1 MASVTQQIPNFL
13 GGVSRQPDD
22 KKIPGQVREAIN
34 AYADPTYGLSKR
46 PGTKWLGNLSST
58 TNEFQNGKWFYINR
72 DAAEKYIGV
81 IYGANI
87 KIWNVNDPTA
97 TVTVTNSGSSYLTY
111 GTSTAKDSL
120 QVLTVQDT
128 TIVTNNKVTVTTQA
142 APSFTAKSKATI
154 RLLSAEYGASYSVTI
169 NGFTTS
175 AYTTKNTEDPSLSNT
190 TNTQVLNAE
199 EVLTQIKNRID
210 TINTTNSLGLTVTQ
224 LKGVIEISSA
234 SSFTISAKGGISGE
248 ELLAFQDEVQNF
260 SNLPAESVHGR
271 IVKINNT
278 VAKEDSYYAEFIAEN
293 TTYNPDG
300 SVNVPGSGKGNWQE
314 TVAPNVSVGLTAA
327 TMPHELFNNNLNSF
341 IFRPISWEER
351 LVGDD
356 ETNEHPSFVGKTIQQ
371 VFFHNNRLGFLTGDN
386 VSMSQSGEFYNF
398 YHVSAL
404 TQADNDPIDIS
415 CSSLRPAV
423 LHAVLPA
430 AQGLVMF
437 SKSQQF
443 LMYSDDGILTP
454 KTSVIRT
461 IANYENEDLIPPVD
475 VGTNMVFLSKSP
487 GYTRIYAMATRG
499 QQENPDVLDIGRVV
513 SEWVPDSVAE
523 LIASPQNSFFAMYGP
538 TSDYV
543 YFFRTYVVG
552 DETVMQTWFN
562 WKLQGDVQFLSVD
575 SDDIYIV
582 TYQSGQYVLS
592 KANLTQTPDEA
603 ILRADSGQVVQ
614 LCLDQYATPSSVS
627 YDSATKTN
635 RCYLRY
641 KDITGLQPAVII
653 ADPNNTGESGFTVIP
668 TRGDDGNPY
677 FEFVGDDYSD
687 LASTVYVGFKY
698 DFDVQLPTI
707 FYQIEENRSDYTANL
722 TISRV
727 KFSVGLSSN
736 VGFKLKAKGQ
746 SEWYDVQSIQ
756 DADYYLANDVP
767 LNEQT
772 VYTLPIHQRNSNF
785 DLKVFS
791 DSPFPISLTS
801 MMWEGSYSPRFYR
814 RA

>member
-22 KKIPGQVREAIN
+22 KKLPGQVREAIN

-72 DAAEKYIGV
+72 DDAEKYIGV
-81 IYGANI
+81 IYGTSI
-87 KIWNVNDPTA
+87 KIWNVNNPTA
-97 TVTVTNSGSSYLTY
+97 TVTVTNTGTSYLTY
-111 GTSTAKDSL
+111 GSSNAKDSL

-128 TIVTNNKVTVTTQA
+128 TIVANNQVTVTTQA

-154 RLLSAEYGASYSVTI
+154 RLYSAEYGAEYYVKVGSAAAYS
-169 NGFTTS
+169 F
-175 AYTTKNTEDPSLSNT
+175 TTKNTEDPANTNT
-190 TNTQVLNAE
+190 TTNKVLNATDI
-199 EVLTQIKNRID
+199 LDQIF
-210 TINTTNSLGLTVTQ
+210 TNISLPAGVTKTKC
-224 LKGVIEISSA
+224 KGSIELSSSTA
-234 SSFTISAKGGISGE
+234 FTIEARGGISGE
-248 ELLAFQDEVQNF
+248 ELRAFQDEANNF
-260 SNLPAESVHGR
+260 SELPAESVQGR
-271 IVKINNT
+271 VIKINNT
-278 VAKEDSYYAEFIAEN
+278 VAKEDSYYATFIAEN
-293 TTYNPDG
+293 G
-300 SVNVPGSGKGNWQE
+300 VSGKGSWQE
-314 TVAPNVSVGLTAA
+314 TVAPNVSKGLTAA
-327 TMPHELFNNNLNSF
+327 TMPHELVNTALNTF
-341 IFRPISWEER
+341 EFRPITWEER

-356 ETNEHPSFVGKTIQQ
+356 DTNEHPSFVNKKIQQ

-423 LHAVLPA
+423 LHSVLPA

-461 IANYENEDLIPPVD
+461 ISNYENEELIPPVD

-513 SEWVPDSVAE
+513 SEWVPDSVAD

-538 TSDYV
+538 TSEYV

-552 DETVMQTWFN
+552 EETAMQTWFN
-562 WKLQGDVQFLSVD
+562 WKLHGNVQFFAVD
-575 SDDIYIV
+575 SDDTYVV

-592 KANLTQTPDEA
+592 KANLTQTPDDA

-627 YDSATKTN
+627 YNATTKVN

-641 KDITGLQPAVII
+641 KDITTLSPAVII
-653 ADPNNTGESGFTVIP
+653 ADPNNTGESGFTVTP
-668 TRGDDGNPY
+668 TRGNDGNPY
-677 FEFVGDDYSD
+677 FEFVGDDYSAQ
-687 LASTVYVGFKY
+687 ASKVYLGFKY
-698 DFDVQLPTI
+698 NFDIQLPTI
-707 FYQIEENRSDYTANL
+707 YYQIGENRADYTANL

-756 DADYYLANDVP
+756 DADYYLADDVP

-801 MMWEGSYSPRFYR
+801 MMWEGTYSPRFYR

>member
-22 KKIPGQVREAIN
+22 KKMPGQVREAIN

-72 DAAEKYIGV
+72 DEAEKYIGV

-87 KIWNVNDPTA
+87 KIWNVNNPTA

-111 GTSTAKDSL
+111 GSSNAKDSL

-128 TIVTNNKVTVTTQA
+128 TIVANNTVTVTTQA
-142 APSFTAKSKATI
+142 APSFTANSKATI
-154 RLLSAEYGASYSVTI
+154 RLFSAEYGAEYYVKVGSAAAYS
-169 NGFTTS
+169 F
-175 AYTTKNTEDPSLSNT
+175 TTKNTEDPANTNT
-190 TNTQVLNAE
+190 TTNKVLNATDI
-199 EVLTQIKNRID
+199 LQQIFNNIP
-210 TINTTNSLGLTVTQ
+210 LPAGVTKT
-224 LKGVIEISSA
+224 LCKGSIELSGSSA
-234 SSFTISAKGGISGE
+234 FTMEARGGISGE
-248 ELLAFQDEVQNF
+248 ELKAYQDEANNF
-260 SNLPAESVHGR
+260 SELPAESVQGR
-271 IVKINNT
+271 VIKINNT
-278 VAKEDSYYAEFIAEN
+278 VAKEDSYYATFNAEN
-293 TTYNPDG
+293 G
-300 SVNVPGSGKGNWQE
+300 VSGKGSWQE
-314 TVAPNVSVGLTAA
+314 TVAPNVSKGLTAS
-327 TMPHELFNNNLNSF
+327 TMPHELVNTALNTF
-341 IFRPISWEER
+341 EFRPITWEER

-423 LHAVLPA
+423 LHSVLPA

-461 IANYENEDLIPPVD
+461 ISNYENEELIPPVD

-513 SEWVPDSVAE
+513 SEWVPDSVAD

-562 WKLQGDVQFLSVD
+562 WKLQGNVQFLGVD
-575 SDDIYIV
+575 SDDTYVV

-592 KANLTQTPDEA
+592 KANLTQTPDDA

-653 ADPNNTGESGFTVIP
+653 ADPNNTGESGFTVTP

-677 FEFVGDDYSD
+677 FEFVGDDYSG

-707 FYQIEENRSDYTANL
+707 FYQIGENRSDYTANL

>member
-1 MASVTQQIPNFL
+1 MASVTQLIPNFL
-13 GGVSRQPDD
+13 GGVSKQPDD
-22 KKIPGQVREAIN
+22 KKLPGQVVEAIN

-72 DAAEKYIGV
+72 DDTEKYIGV
-81 IYGANI
+81 IYGTSI
-87 KIWNVNDPTA
+87 KIWNVNNPAA
-97 TVTVTNSGSSYLTY
+97 TVTVTNTGSSYLTY
-111 GTSTAKDSL
+111 GSSNAKNSL

-128 TIVTNNKVTVTTQA
+128 TIVANNQVTVTTQA

-154 RLLSAEYGASYSVTI
+154 RLYSAEYGAEYYVKVGSAAAYS
-169 NGFTTS
+169 F
-175 AYTTKNTEDPSLSNT
+175 TTKNTEDPANTNT
-190 TNTQVLNAE
+190 TTNKVLNATDI
-199 EVLTQIKNRID
+199 LDQIF
-210 TINTTNSLGLTVTQ
+210 TNISLPAGVTKTKC
-224 LKGVIEISSA
+224 KGSIELSGSSA
-234 SSFTISAKGGISGE
+234 FTIEARGGISGE
-248 ELLAFQDEVQNF
+248 ELRAFQDEANNF
-260 SNLPAESVHGR
+260 SELPAESVQGR
-271 IVKINNT
+271 VIKINNT
-278 VAKEDSYYAEFIAEN
+278 VAKEDSYYATFIAEN
-293 TTYNPDG
+293 G
-300 SVNVPGSGKGNWQE
+300 VSGKGSWQE
-314 TVAPNVSVGLTAA
+314 TVAPNVSKGLTAS
-327 TMPHELFNNNLNSF
+327 TMPHELVNTALNTF
-341 IFRPISWEER
+341 ELRPITWEER
-351 LVGDD
+351 LVGDND
-356 ETNEHPSFVGKTIQQ
+356 TNEHPSFVGKKIQQ

-423 LHAVLPA
+423 LHSVLPA
-430 AQGLVMF
+430 AQGLVLF

-461 IANYENEDLIPPVD
+461 ISNYENEELIPPVD

-513 SEWVPDSVAE
+513 SEWVPDSVAD

-538 TSDYV
+538 SSQYV
-543 YFFRTYVVG
+543 YFFRTYTVG
-552 DETVMQTWFN
+552 EETAMQTWFN
-562 WKLQGDVQFLSVD
+562 WKMQGNVQFFTVD
-575 SDDIYIV
+575 SDDTYIV
-582 TYQSGQYVLS
+582 TYQSGQYTLC
-592 KANLTQTPDEA
+592 KANLTQTPDDA

-627 YDSATKTN
+627 YNATTKVN

-641 KDITGLQPAVII
+641 KDITTLSPAVII
-653 ADPNNTGESGFTVIP
+653 ADPTNTGESGFTVTP
-668 TRGDDGNPY
+668 TRGSDLTGPY
-677 FEFVGDDYSD
+677 FEFVGDDYS
-687 LASTVYVGFKY
+687 AQANKVYLGFKY
-698 DFDVQLPTI
+698 DFDIQLPTI
-707 FYQIEENRSDYTANL
+707 YYQIGENRSDYTANL
-722 TISRV
+722 TVARV

-756 DADYYLANDVP
+756 DADYYLADDVP

>member
-1 MASVTQQIPNFL
+1 MASVTQLVPNLL
-13 GGVSRQPDD
+13 GGVSKQPDD

-72 DAAEKYIGV
+72 DEAEKYIGV

-87 KIWNVNDPTA
+87 KIWNINNPTA

-111 GTSTAKDSL
+111 GSSNAKDSL

-128 TIVTNNKVTVTTQA
+128 TIVVNNKVTVTTLA
-142 APSFTAKSKATI
+142 APSYTLKSRATL
-154 RLLSAEYGASYSVTI
+154 RLLSAEYGAEYKVTI
-169 NGFTTS
+169 NGTTS
-175 AYTTKNTEDPSLSNT
+175 TFTTKNSEDPALSNT
-190 TNTQVLNAE
+190 TTTKVLSADQVL
-199 EVLTQIKNRID
+199 D
-210 TINTTNSLGLTVTQ
+210 TIYNNVNAIKPAGSTVTK
-224 LKGVIEISSA
+224 LKGTIEISGATSA
-234 SSFTISAKGGISGE
+234 FTIEASGGISGE
-248 ELLAFQDEVQNF
+248 ELLVFQDEVQNF
-260 SNLPAESVHGR
+260 SNLPAESLQGR

-278 VAKEDSYYAEFIAEN
+278 VAKEDSYYAVFNAEN
-293 TTYNPDG
+293 GT
-300 SVNVPGSGKGNWQE
+300 SGKGNWQE
-314 TVAPNVSVGLTAA
+314 TVAPNVSKGLTAS
-327 TMPHELFNNNLNSF
+327 TMPHELVNTALNTF
-341 IFRPISWEER
+341 ELRPITWEER

-423 LHAVLPA
+423 LHSVLPA
-430 AQGLVMF
+430 AQGLVLF

-461 IANYENEDLIPPVD
+461 IANYENEELIPPVD

-499 QQENPDVLDIGRVV
+499 QQENPDVLDVGRIV
-513 SEWVPDSVAE
+513 SEWVPDSVE
-523 LIASPQNSFFAMYGP
+523 DLVASPQNSFFAMYGP
-538 TSDYV
+538 TSEYL

-552 DETVMQTWFN
+552 EETAMQTWFN
-562 WKLQGDVQFLSVD
+562 WKMHGNVQFFGVD
-575 SDDIYIV
+575 SDDTYVV

-641 KDITGLQPAVII
+641 KDITGLEPAVII
-653 ADPNNTGESGFTVIP
+653 ADPNNTGESGFTVTP
-668 TRGDDGNPY
+668 ARGNDGNPY
-677 FEFVGDDYSD
+677 FEFVGDDYSG

-707 FYQIEENRSDYTANL
+707 FYQIGENRSDYTANL

>member
-1 MASVTQQIPNFL
+1 MASVTQLIPNFL
-13 GGVSRQPDD
+13 GGVSKQPDD
-22 KKIPGQVREAIN
+22 KKLPGQVVEAIN

-72 DAAEKYIGV
+72 DDTEKYIGV
-81 IYGANI
+81 IYGTSIN
-87 KIWNVNDPTA
+87 IWNVNNPAA
-97 TVTVTNSGSSYLTY
+97 TVTVANTGSSYLTY
-111 GTSTAKDSL
+111 GSSNAKNSL

-128 TIVTNNKVTVTTQA
+128 TIVANNQVTVTTQA

-154 RLLSAEYGASYSVTI
+154 RLYSAEYGAEYYVKVGSAAAYS
-169 NGFTTS
+169 F
-175 AYTTKNTEDPSLSNT
+175 TTKNTEDPANTNT
-190 TNTQVLNAE
+190 TTNKVLNATDI
-199 EVLTQIKNRID
+199 LDQIF
-210 TINTTNSLGLTVTQ
+210 TNIPLPAGVTKTKC
-224 LKGVIEISSA
+224 KGSIELSGSSA
-234 SSFTISAKGGISGE
+234 FTIEARGGISGE
-248 ELLAFQDEVQNF
+248 ELRAFQDEANNF
-260 SNLPAESVHGR
+260 SELPAESVQGR
-271 IVKINNT
+271 VIKINNT
-278 VAKEDSYYAEFIAEN
+278 VAKEDSYYATFIAEN
-293 TTYNPDG
+293 G
-300 SVNVPGSGKGNWQE
+300 VSGKGSWQE
-314 TVAPNVSVGLTAA
+314 TVAPNVSKGLTAS
-327 TMPHELFNNNLNSF
+327 TMPHELVNTALNTF
-341 IFRPISWEER
+341 EFRPITWEER

-356 ETNEHPSFVGKTIQQ
+356 ETNEHPSFVGKKIQQ

-423 LHAVLPA
+423 LHSVLPA

-437 SKSQQF
+437 SKTQQF

-461 IANYENEDLIPPVD
+461 ISNYENEELIPPVD

-513 SEWVPDSVAE
+513 SEWVPDSVAD

-538 TSDYV
+538 SSQYV
-543 YFFRTYVVG
+543 YFFRTYTVG
-552 DETVMQTWFN
+552 EETAMQTWFN
-562 WKLQGDVQFLSVD
+562 WKMQGNVQFFTVD
-575 SDDIYIV
+575 SDDTYIV
-582 TYQSGQYVLS
+582 TYQSGQYTLC
-592 KANLTQTPDEA
+592 KANLTQTPDDA

-614 LCLDQYATPSSVS
+614 LCLDQYATPSSVT
-627 YDSATKTN
+627 YNATTKVN

-641 KDITGLQPAVII
+641 KDITGLSPAVII
-653 ADPNNTGESGFTVIP
+653 ADPTNTGESGFTVTP
-668 TRGDDGNPY
+668 TRGSDLTGPY
-677 FEFVGDDYSD
+677 FEFVGDDYSAQ
-687 LASTVYVGFKY
+687 ASKVYLGFKY
-698 DFDVQLPTI
+698 DFDIQLPTI
-707 FYQIEENRSDYTANL
+707 YYQIGENRSDYTANL
-722 TISRV
+722 TVARV

-756 DADYYLANDVP
+756 DADYYLADDVP

>member
-13 GGVSRQPDD
+13 GGVSKQPDD

-58 TNEFQNGKWFYINR
+58 ANEFQNGKWFYINR

-87 KIWNVNDPTA
+87 KIWNITNPTA
-97 TVTVTNSGSSYLTY
+97 TVTVTNSGNSYLTY
-111 GTSTAKDSL
+111 GTSNAKDSL

-128 TIVTNNKVTVTTQA
+128 TIVANNKVTVTTQA

-154 RLLSAEYGASYSVTI
+154 RLYSAEYGAEYYVKVGSAAAYS
-169 NGFTTS
+169 F
-175 AYTTKNTEDPSLSNT
+175 TTKNTEDPANTNT
-190 TNTQVLNAE
+190 TTNKVLNATDI
-199 EVLTQIKNRID
+199 LDQIY
-210 TINTTNSLGLTVTQ
+210 TNLALPAGVTKTKC
-224 LKGVIEISSA
+224 KGSIELSGTSA
-234 SSFTISAKGGISGE
+234 FTIEARGGISGE
-248 ELLAFQDEVQNF
+248 ELRAFQDEVNNF
-260 SNLPAESVHGR
+260 SELPAESVQGR
-271 IVKINNT
+271 VIKINNT
-278 VAKEDSYYAEFIAEN
+278 VAKEDSYYATFNAE
-293 TTYNPDG
+293 DG
-300 SVNVPGSGKGNWQE
+300 VSGKGSWQE
-314 TVAPNVSVGLTAA
+314 TLAPDVSRGLTAA
-327 TMPHELFNNNLNSF
+327 TMPHELVNTALNTF
-341 IFRPISWEER
+341 VFRPITWEER

-404 TQADNDPIDIS
+404 TQADNDPVDIS

-430 AQGLVMF
+430 AQGLVLF

-461 IANYENEDLIPPVD
+461 ISNYENDELIDPVD

-513 SEWVPDSVAE
+513 SEWVPDSVTD
-523 LIASPQNSFFAMYGP
+523 LVASPQNSFFAMHGP
-538 TSDYV
+538 TSQYV

-552 DETVMQTWFN
+552 EETAMQTWFN
-562 WKLQGDVQFLSVD
+562 WKMQGNVNFFAVD
-575 SDDIYIV
+575 SDDTYIV
-582 TYQSGQYVLS
+582 TYQSGQYTLS
-592 KANLTQTPDEA
+592 QANLTQTPDEA

-614 LCLDQYATPSSVS
+614 LCLDQYATPSSVT
-627 YDSATKTN
+627 YNAATSTN

-641 KDITGLQPAVII
+641 NDITSLSPAVII
-653 ADPNNTGESGFTVIP
+653 ADPTNTGESGFTVTP
-668 TRGDDGNPY
+668 TRGSDGTGPY
-677 FEFVGDDYSD
+677 FEFVGDDYSAV
-687 LASTVYVGFKY
+687 ASTVYVGFKY
-698 DFDVQLPTI
+698 DFDVQLPTLY
-707 FYQIEENRSDYTANL
+707 YQIGENRSDYTANL
-722 TISRV
+722 TVARV

>member
-1 MASVTQQIPNFL
+1 MASVTQLIPNFL
-13 GGVSRQPDD
+13 GGVSKQPDD
-22 KKIPGQVREAIN
+22 KKLPGQVVEAIN

-72 DAAEKYIGV
+72 DDTEKYIGV
-81 IYGANI
+81 IYGTNI
-87 KIWNVNDPTA
+87 KIWNVNNPTA
-97 TVTVTNSGSSYLTY
+97 TVTVTNSGTGYLTY
-111 GTSTAKDSL
+111 GTSNAKDSL

-154 RLLSAEYGASYSVTI
+154 RLYSAEYGAEYYVKVGSAAAYS
-169 NGFTTS
+169 F
-175 AYTTKNTEDPSLSNT
+175 TTKNTEDPANTNT
-190 TNTQVLNAE
+190 TTNKVLNATDI
-199 EVLTQIKNRID
+199 LDQIF
-210 TINTTNSLGLTVTQ
+210 TNISLPAGVTKTKC
-224 LKGVIEISSA
+224 KGSIELSGSSA
-234 SSFTISAKGGISGE
+234 FTIEARGGISGE
-248 ELLAFQDEVQNF
+248 ELRAFQDEANNF
-260 SNLPAESVHGR
+260 SELPAESVQGR
-271 IVKINNT
+271 VIKINNT
-278 VAKEDSYYAEFIAEN
+278 VAKEDSYYATFIAEN
-293 TTYNPDG
+293 G
-300 SVNVPGSGKGNWQE
+300 VSGKGSWQE
-314 TVAPNVSVGLTAA
+314 TVAPNVSKGLTAS
-327 TMPHELFNNNLNSF
+327 TMPHELVNTALNTF
-341 IFRPISWEER
+341 EFRPITWEER

-356 ETNEHPSFVGKTIQQ
+356 ETNEHPSFVGKKIQQ

-423 LHAVLPA
+423 LHSVLPA
-430 AQGLVMF
+430 AQGLVLF

-454 KTSVIRT
+454 KSSVIRT
-461 IANYENEDLIPPVD
+461 ISNYENEELIPPVD

-513 SEWVPDSVAE
+513 SEWVPDSVAD

-538 TSDYV
+538 SSQYV
-543 YFFRTYVVG
+543 YFFRTYTVG
-552 DETVMQTWFN
+552 DETAMQTWFN
-562 WKLQGDVQFLSVD
+562 WKMQGNVQFFTVD
-575 SDDIYIV
+575 SDDTYIV
-582 TYQSGQYVLS
+582 TYQSGQYTLC
-592 KANLTQTPDEA
+592 KANLTQTPDDA

-614 LCLDQYATPSSVS
+614 LCLDQYATPSSVT
-627 YDSATKTN
+627 YNATTKVN

-641 KDITGLQPAVII
+641 KDITGLSPAVII
-653 ADPNNTGESGFTVIP
+653 ADPTNTGESGFTVTPI
-668 TRGDDGNPY
+668 RGSDGTGPY
-677 FEFVGDDYSD
+677 FEFIGDDYSAQ
-687 LASTVYVGFKY
+687 ASKVYLGFKY
-698 DFDVQLPTI
+698 DFDIQLPTI
-707 FYQIEENRSDYTANL
+707 YYQIGENRSDYTANL
-722 TISRV
+722 TVARV

-756 DADYYLANDVP
+756 DADYYLADDVP

-772 VYTLPIHQRNSNF
+772 VYILPIHQRNSNF

>member
-22 KKIPGQVREAIN
+22 KKLPGQVREAIN

-72 DAAEKYIGV
+72 DDAEKYIGV
-81 IYGANI
+81 IYGTNI
-87 KIWNVNDPTA
+87 KIWNVNNPTA
-97 TVTVTNSGSSYLTY
+97 TVTVTNTGSSYLTY
-111 GTSTAKDSL
+111 GSSNAKNSL

-128 TIVTNNKVTVTTQA
+128 TIVANNQVTVTTQA

-154 RLLSAEYGASYSVTI
+154 RLYSAEYGAQYYVKVGSAAAYS
-169 NGFTTS
+169 F
-175 AYTTKNTEDPSLSNT
+175 TTKNTEDPANTNT
-190 TNTQVLNAE
+190 TTNKVLNATDI
-199 EVLTQIKNRID
+199 LDQIF
-210 TINTTNSLGLTVTQ
+210 TNISLPAGVTKTKC
-224 LKGVIEISSA
+224 KGSIELSGSSA
-234 SSFTISAKGGISGE
+234 FTIEARGGISGE
-248 ELLAFQDEVQNF
+248 ELRAFQDEANNF
-260 SNLPAESVHGR
+260 SELPAESVQGR
-271 IVKINNT
+271 VIKINNT
-278 VAKEDSYYAEFIAEN
+278 VAKEDSYYATFIAEN
-293 TTYNPDG
+293 G
-300 SVNVPGSGKGNWQE
+300 VSGKGSWQE
-314 TVAPNVSVGLTAA
+314 TVAPNVSKGLTAS
-327 TMPHELFNNNLNSF
+327 TMPHELVNTALNTF
-341 IFRPISWEER
+341 EFRPITWEER

-356 ETNEHPSFVGKTIQQ
+356 ETNEHPSFVGKKIQQ

-386 VSMSQSGEFYNF
+386 VSMSQSGEFFNF

-404 TQADNDPIDIS
+404 AQADNDPVDIS

-423 LHAVLPA
+423 LHSVLPA
-430 AQGLVMF
+430 AQGLVLF

-461 IANYENEDLIPPVD
+461 ISNYENEELIEPVD
-475 VGTNMVFLSKSP
+475 VGSNMVFLSKSP

-513 SEWVPDSVAE
+513 SEWVPDSVAD
-523 LIASPQNSFFAMYGP
+523 LVASPQNSFFAMYGP
-538 TSDYV
+538 TSDYI

-552 DETVMQTWFN
+552 EETVMQTWFN
-562 WKLQGDVQFLSVD
+562 WKLQGNVQFLGVD
-575 SDDIYIV
+575 SDDTYIV
-582 TYQSGQYVLS
+582 TYQSNQYVLS
-592 KANLTQTPDEA
+592 KANLTQTPDDA

-614 LCLDQYATPSSVS
+614 LCLDQYATPSSVT
-627 YDSATKTN
+627 YNATTKVN

-641 KDITGLQPAVII
+641 KDITTLSPAVII
-653 ADPNNTGESGFTVIP
+653 ADPTNTGESGFTVTP
-668 TRGDDGNPY
+668 TRGSDGTGPY
-677 FEFVGDDYSD
+677 FEFVGDNYSAQ
-687 LASTVYVGFKY
+687 ASKVYLGFKY
-698 DFDVQLPTI
+698 DFDIQLPTI
-707 FYQIEENRSDYTANL
+707 YYQIGENRSDYTANL
-722 TISRV
+722 TVARV

-756 DADYYLANDVP
+756 DADYYLADDVP

>member
-1 MASVTQQIPNFL
+1 MAAVTQRIPNFL
-13 GGVSRQPDD
+13 GGVSKQPDD

-34 AYADPTYGLSKR
+34 SYPDPTFGLSKR

-72 DAAEKYIGV
+72 DETEKYIGV

-87 KIWNVNDPTA
+87 KIWNVNNPAA

-111 GTSTAKDSL
+111 GTSNAKDSL

-128 TIVTNNKVTVTTQA
+128 TIVVNSQKTVTTQA
-142 APSFTAKSKATI
+142 APSFTAKARATI
-154 RLLSAEYGASYSVTI
+154 RLFSAEYGASYSVTI
-169 NGFTTS
+169 AGFTTS
-175 AYTTKNTEDPSLSNT
+175 AYTTKNTEDPANTNT
-190 TNTQVLNAE
+190 TSNQVLNAE

-210 TINTTNSLGLTVTQ
+210 SLNSANSLGLTVTQ
-224 LKGVIEISSA
+224 LKGCIEISRSTA
-234 SSFTISAKGGISGE
+234 FTITAKGGISGE
-248 ELLAFQDEVQNF
+248 ELTAFQDEVDNF
-260 SNLPAESVHGR
+260 SRLPAESVHNR
-271 IVKINNT
+271 VVKINNT
-278 VAKEDSYYAEFIAEN
+278 VLKEDSYYAKFIAEN
-293 TTYNPDG
+293 G
-300 SVNVPGSGKGNWQE
+300 ASGKGSWEE
-314 TVAPNVSVGLTAA
+314 TVAPNVSKGLTAA
-327 TMPHELFNNNLNSF
+327 TMPHELVNTALNTF
-341 IFRPISWEER
+341 ELRPITWDER
-351 LVGDD
+351 IVGDD

-371 VFFHNNRLGFLTGDN
+371 AFFHNNRLGFLTEDN

-430 AQGLVMF
+430 AQGLVLF
-437 SKSQQF
+437 SKAQQF

-461 IANYENEDLIPPVD
+461 ISNYENDEKVDPVD
-475 VGTNMVFLSKSP
+475 VGPNMVFLSKSP

-499 QQENPDVLDIGRVV
+499 QQENPDVLDIGRIV
-513 SEWVPDSVAE
+513 SEWVPDSVTD
-523 LIASPQNSFFAMYGP
+523 LVASPQNSFFSMYGP
-538 TSDYV
+538 SSDYI

-552 DETVMQTWFN
+552 DETAMQTWFN
-562 WKLQGDVQFLSVD
+562 WKLHGNVNFFVVD
-575 SDDIYIV
+575 SDDTYIV
-582 TYQSGQYVLS
+582 TYQSNQYTLV
-592 KANLTQTPDEA
+592 KANLTQTPDDA
-603 ILRADSGQVVQ
+603 ILRADNGQVVQ
-614 LCLDQYATPSSVS
+614 LCLDCYATPSSVT
-627 YDSATKTN
+627 YNATTKVN

-641 KDITGLQPAVII
+641 KDITGLSPAVII
-653 ADPNNTGESGFTVIP
+653 ADPTNTGESGFTVTP
-668 TRGDDGNPY
+668 TRGSDITGPY
-677 FEFVGDDYSD
+677 FEFVGDNYSAQ
-687 LASTVYVGFKY
+687 ASKVYLGFKY
-698 DFDVQLPTI
+698 DFDIQLPTLY
-707 FYQIEENRSDYTANL
+707 YQIGENRADYTANL
-722 TISRV
+722 TVSRV

>member
-1 MASVTQQIPNFL
+1 MASVTQLVPNFL

-22 KKIPGQVREAIN
+22 KKLPGQVREAIN

-72 DAAEKYIGV
+72 DDTEKYIGV
-81 IYGANI
+81 FYGTNL
-87 KIWNVNDPTA
+87 KIWNVNNPTA

-111 GTSTAKDSL
+111 GSSNAKDSL
-120 QVLTVQDT
+120 QILTVQDT
-128 TIVTNNKVTVTTQA
+128 TIVANNKVTVTTQA

-154 RLLSAEYGASYSVTI
+154 RLYSAEYGAEYYVKVGSAAAYS
-169 NGFTTS
+169 F
-175 AYTTKNTEDPSLSNT
+175 TTKNTEDPANTNT
-190 TNTQVLNAE
+190 TTNKVLNATDI
-199 EVLTQIKNRID
+199 LDQIF
-210 TINTTNSLGLTVTQ
+210 TNISLPAGVTKTKC
-224 LKGVIEISSA
+224 KGSIELSGSSA
-234 SSFTISAKGGISGE
+234 FTIEARGGISGE
-248 ELLAFQDEVQNF
+248 ELRAFQDEANNF
-260 SNLPAESVHGR
+260 SELPAESVQGR
-271 IVKINNT
+271 VIKINNT
-278 VAKEDSYYAEFIAEN
+278 VAKEDSYYATFIAEN
-293 TTYNPDG
+293 G
-300 SVNVPGSGKGNWQE
+300 VSGKGSWQE
-314 TVAPNVSVGLTAA
+314 TVAPNVSKGLTAS
-327 TMPHELFNNNLNSF
+327 TMPHELVNTALNTF
-341 IFRPISWEER
+341 ELRPITWEER

-356 ETNEHPSFVGKTIQQ
+356 DTNEHPSFVGKKIQQ

-423 LHAVLPA
+423 LHSVLPA

-461 IANYENEDLIPPVD
+461 ISNYENEELIPPVD

-513 SEWVPDSVAE
+513 SEWVPDSVAG

-538 TSDYV
+538 SSQYV

-552 DETVMQTWFN
+552 DETAMQTWFN
-562 WKLQGDVQFLSVD
+562 WKMHGNVQFLSVD
-575 SDDIYIV
+575 SDDTYIV
-582 TYQSGQYVLS
+582 TYQSGQYTLC
-592 KANLTQTPDEA
+592 KANLTQTPDDA
-603 ILRADSGQVVQ
+603 VLRADSGQVVQ

-627 YDSATKTN
+627 YNATTKVN

-641 KDITGLQPAVII
+641 KDITGLSPAVII
-653 ADPNNTGESGFTVIP
+653 ADPNNTGESGFTVTP
-668 TRGDDGNPY
+668 TRGSDGTGPY
-677 FEFVGDDYSD
+677 FEFVGDNYSA

-698 DFDVQLPTI
+698 DFDIQLPTLY
-707 FYQIEENRSDYTANL
+707 YQIGENRADYTANL
-722 TISRV
+722 TVSRV

>member
-1 MASVTQQIPNFL
+1 MASVTQLIPNFL
-13 GGVSRQPDD
+13 GGVSKQPDD
-22 KKIPGQVREAIN
+22 KKLPGQVVEAIN

-72 DAAEKYIGV
+72 DDTEKYIGV
-81 IYGANI
+81 IYGTSI
-87 KIWNVNDPTA
+87 KIWNVENPAA
-97 TVTVTNSGSSYLTY
+97 TVTVTNTGSSYLTY
-111 GTSTAKDSL
+111 GSSNAKNSL

-128 TIVTNNKVTVTTQA
+128 TIVANNQVTVTTQA

-154 RLLSAEYGASYSVTI
+154 RLYSAEYGAEYYVKVGSAAAYS
-169 NGFTTS
+169 F
-175 AYTTKNTEDPSLSNT
+175 TTKNTEDPANTNT
-190 TNTQVLNAE
+190 TTNKVLNATDI
-199 EVLTQIKNRID
+199 LDQIF
-210 TINTTNSLGLTVTQ
+210 TNISLPAGVTKTKC
-224 LKGVIEISSA
+224 KGSIELSGSSA
-234 SSFTISAKGGISGE
+234 FTIEARGGISGE
-248 ELLAFQDEVQNF
+248 ELRAFQDEANNF
-260 SNLPAESVHGR
+260 SELPAESVQGR
-271 IVKINNT
+271 VIKINNT
-278 VAKEDSYYAEFIAEN
+278 VAKEDSYYATFIAEN
-293 TTYNPDG
+293 G
-300 SVNVPGSGKGNWQE
+300 VSGKGSWQE
-314 TVAPNVSVGLTAA
+314 TVAPNVSKGLTAS
-327 TMPHELFNNNLNSF
+327 TMPHELVNTALNTF
-341 IFRPISWEER
+341 EFRPITWEER

-356 ETNEHPSFVGKTIQQ
+356 ETNEHPSFVGKKIQQ

-423 LHAVLPA
+423 LHSVLPA

-461 IANYENEDLIPPVD
+461 ISNYENEELIPPVD

-513 SEWVPDSVAE
+513 SEWVPDSVAD

-538 TSDYV
+538 SSQYV
-543 YFFRTYVVG
+543 YFFRTYTVG
-552 DETVMQTWFN
+552 EETAMQTWFN
-562 WKLQGDVQFLSVD
+562 WKMQGNVQFFTVD
-575 SDDIYIV
+575 SDDTYIV
-582 TYQSGQYVLS
+582 TYQSGQYTLC
-592 KANLTQTPDEA
+592 KANLTQTPDDA

-627 YDSATKTN
+627 YNATTKVN

-641 KDITGLQPAVII
+641 KDITTLSPAVII
-653 ADPNNTGESGFTVIP
+653 ADPNNTGESGFTVTP
-668 TRGDDGNPY
+668 TRGSDLTGPY
-677 FEFVGDDYSD
+677 FEFVGDDYSAQ
-687 LASTVYVGFKY
+687 ASKVYLGFKY
-698 DFDVQLPTI
+698 DFDIQLPTI
-707 FYQIEENRSDYTANL
+707 YYQIGENRSDYTANL
-722 TISRV
+722 TVARV

-756 DADYYLANDVP
+756 DADYYLADDVP

>member
-72 DAAEKYIGV
+72 DEAERYIGV

-87 KIWNVNDPTA
+87 KIWNVNNPTA
-97 TVTVTNSGSSYLTY
+97 AVTVTNNGSSYLTY
-111 GTSTAKDSL
+111 GSSHAKDSL

-128 TIVTNNKVTVTTQA
+128 TIVVNNRVTVTTQA
-142 APSFTAKSKATI
+142 APSYSLKSRATL
-154 RLLSAEYGASYSVTI
+154 RLLSAAYGAEYKVTI
-169 NGFTTS
+169 NGTSTTF
-175 AYTTKNTEDPSLSNT
+175 TTKNSEDPSLSNT
-190 TNTQVLNAE
+190 TTTKVLSADE
-199 EVLTQIKNRID
+199 ILTTIYNNVNSIKPAG
-210 TINTTNSLGLTVTQ
+210 STVTK
-224 LKGVIEISSA
+224 LKGTIEISGATSP
-234 SSFTISAKGGISGE
+234 FTIEASGGISGE
-248 ELLAFQDEVQNF
+248 ELIVFQDEVQNF
-260 SNLPAESVHGR
+260 SNLPAESLHGR

-293 TTYNPDG
+293 NT
-300 SVNVPGSGKGNWQE
+300 SGKGNWQE

-327 TMPHELFNNNLNSF
+327 TMPHELVNDNLNSF
-341 IFRPISWEER
+341 IFRPIPWEER

-371 VFFHNNRLGFLTGDN
+371 AFFHNNRLGFLTGDN

-443 LMYSDDGILTP
+443 LLYSDDGILTP
-454 KTSVIRT
+454 TTSVIRT
-461 IANYENEDLIPPVD
+461 ISNYENDQLIDPVD

-487 GYTRIYAMATRG
+487 GYTRIYAMLTRG

-513 SEWVPDSVAE
+513 SEWVPDSVTD
-523 LIASPQNSFFAMYGP
+523 LVASPQNSFFSMYGP
-538 TSDYV
+538 TSPYV
-543 YFFRTYVVG
+543 YFFRTYTVG
-552 DETVMQTWFN
+552 EETVMQTWFN
-562 WKLQGDVQFLSVD
+562 WKMQGNVNFFVVD
-575 SDDIYIV
+575 SDDTYVV
-582 TYQSGQYVLS
+582 TYQSDQYVLS

-603 ILRADSGQVVQ
+603 ILRADNGQVVQ
-614 LCLDQYATPSSVS
+614 LCLDQYATPSSIS
-627 YDSATKTN
+627 YDAATKIN
-635 RCYLRY
+635 RAYLKY
-641 KDITGLQPAVII
+641 KDIPSLSPAVII
-653 ADPNNTGESGFTVIP
+653 TDPTNTGESGITVTP
-668 TRGDDGNPY
+668 SRGNDGNPY
-677 FEFVGDDYSD
+677 FEFIGDDC
-687 LASTVYVGFKY
+687 STAVNKVYVGFKY

-707 FYQIEENRSDYTANL
+707 YYQIDDNRSDYTANL

-736 VGFKLKAKGQ
+736 IGFKLKAMGQ
-746 SEWYDVQSIQ
+746 PEWYDVQSIQ